1 MEIVSLPKLKLILKL
16 FISFIIISAT
26 FLLIFNFL
34 RFNSYVL
41 TETNQSL
48 FFIIA
53 LLLVIL
59 ELTVSAA
66 ILVFVLRRDINI
78 KQINHE
84 FNLGRVILTSEKNK
98 LSIILSGITDAVVV
112 VNLAKNIVTFNASAE
127 RLTGYS
133 ASFAIGKPID
143 KIISVFDQDI
153 ELLPIYYCP
162 VNTSGFEGVVFSKTD
177 LKLMGHN
184 GKQSFVNLIA
194 SQIKEGKHINLG
206 CILTLH
212 DVTKEKQLEEM
223 KLDFVS
229 MAAHELRTPLTSI
242 RGYLS
247 VFLEENKD
255 KFTVTQNMFLHRIS
269 VAAQQLMAL
278 TENLLSVSRIE
289 RGMLTVSMQPIDWIY
304 NVREVVNEF
313 VDRARDKKID
323 LIFIEPKETISFVKA
338 DKLRINE
345 VLSNLL
351 SNAISYTHENGKIF
365 VLTEQQGKEVVTHIK
380 DTGEG
385 IPGNALPHL
394 FTKFFRVTSR
404 LTQGSKGTGLG
415 LYISKSIVET
425 HGGRIW
431 VESEANK
438 GSTFSFSLSAA
449 PPLIE

>member
-1 MEIVSLPKLKLILKL
+1 MEIMNLPRFKLILKL
-16 FISFIIISAT
+16 LTSFIIISAT

-34 RFNSYVL
+34 RFNSYAL

-48 FFIIA
+48 FFIIV
-53 LLLVIL
+53 LFVIIL
-59 ELTVSAA
+59 EITISVA
-66 ILVFVLRRDINI
+66 ILVFVLRRDLNAKKINI
-78 KQINHE
+78 E
-84 FNLGRVILTSEKNK
+84 LNLGRAVLTSEKNK
-98 LSIILSGITDAVVV
+98 LSVILSGITDAVVV
-112 VNLAKNIVTFNASAE
+112 VDLAKNIVTFNESSE
-127 RLTGYS
+127 RLTGYK
-133 ASFAIGKPID
+133 ASFAIGKSID
-143 KIISVFDQDI
+143 KIISVFDQDR
-153 ELLPIYYCP
+153 ELFSPEYCP
-162 VNTSGFEGVVFSKTD
+162 IRTDGFEGVVFSKTD
-177 LKLMGHN
+177 LKLMGLN

-194 SQIKEGKHINLG
+194 SQIKEGKHIDLG

-247 VFLEENKD
+247 IFIEENKD

-269 VAAQQLMAL
+269 VAAQQLTAL
-278 TENLLSVSRIE
+278 TENLLNVSRIE
-289 RGMLTVSMQPIDWIY
+289 RGALAVSMQPIDWIH
-304 NVREVVNEF
+304 NAREVVNEF
-313 VDRARDKKID
+313 LDRARDKKID
-323 LIFIEPKETISFVKA
+323 LIFTEPKEPTSFVKA

-351 SNAISYTHENGKIF
+351 SNAISYTNENGKIF
-365 VLTEQQGKEVVTHIK
+365 VSIEQQGKEVITHIK

-385 IPGNALPHL
+385 IPKEALPHL

-431 VESEANK
+431 VESEVNK
-438 GSTFSFSLSAA
+438 GSTFSFSLSAI
-449 PPLIE
+449 PSP